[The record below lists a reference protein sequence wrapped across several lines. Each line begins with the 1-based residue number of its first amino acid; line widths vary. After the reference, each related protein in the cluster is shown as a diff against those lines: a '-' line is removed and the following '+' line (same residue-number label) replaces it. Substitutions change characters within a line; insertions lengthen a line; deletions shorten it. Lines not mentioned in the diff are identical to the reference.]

1 MKGFKYTQLFVLYR
15 MNQEERLNLN
25 KLLSQSD
32 AEDNTEAIRRIRH
45 SGELLDA
52 IRDMENLKRS
62 HAEMRHTN
70 PEEYAEM
77 CRTKVPFLY
86 NCYTDIF
93 NKQLKDELNLG
104 IMVRLIKVLQLIED
118 GQVDQ
123 HEGSVLVGKFLKEM
137 YVDSAMRRGENLDK
151 AREAETSSQE
161 IEREEPKQISW
172 KQFKSRIF

>member
-1 MKGFKYTQLFVLYR
+1 
-15 MNQEERLNLN
+15 MNTEERLNLK

-45 SGELLDA
+45 SGELLNA
-52 IRDMENLKRS
+52 IRDIENLKRK

-70 PEEYAEM
+70 PEEFADL
-77 CRTKVPFLY
+77 CRTQVPFLY

-93 NKQLKDELNLG
+93 NKQVKDELNLG

-137 YVDSAMRRGENLDK
+137 YVDSAMRRGDNLDK
-151 AREAETSSQE
+151 AREAEDSNQE
-161 IEREEPKQISW
+161 TKEEPKKISW
-172 KQFKSRIF
+172 KQFKTANNIA

>member
-1 MKGFKYTQLFVLYR
+1 
-15 MNQEERLNLN
+15 MNTDERLNLK

-52 IRDMENLKRS
+52 IRDIENLKRK
-62 HAEMRHTN
+62 HAEMRHAN
-70 PEEYAEM
+70 PEEFADL
-77 CRTKVPFLY
+77 CRTQVPFLY

-93 NKQLKDELNLG
+93 NKQVKDELNLG

-137 YVDSAMRRGENLDK
+137 YVDSAIRRGENLDK
-151 AREAETSSQE
+151 AREAETADSE
-161 IEREEPKQISW
+161 IKEEPKQISW
-172 KQFKSRIF
+172 KQFKFSRSEAPTSTG